1 MIRPMIRPA
10 LAIVPIA
17 LLASACAQTPPM
29 PRTGDGM
36 IDPKTQALDPKFVD
50 SSFSLSDLYEER
62 IDARLPNSD
71 RRAIDAAMLKALGQP
86 PAQPAVSW
94 NNPVTRTSGEIDL
107 IRWDIDRRF
116 GELCGS
122 FQHEAK
128 LPRSVAGAFILCRAS
143 TDPAWDLDEAVW
155 RGARAATSAVRPRT
169 PPPSNVVTSRPPYH
183 PPGASPPSTAGVRP
197 PGYTPPPCPP
207 GVGGG
212 AQTLGDCLAAPN

>member
-1 MIRPMIRPA
+1 MKRSA
-10 LAIVPIA
+10 LAILPIA

-50 SSFSLSDLYEER
+50 QSFSLSDLYEDR

-71 RRAIDAAMLKALGQP
+71 RRAIDAAMTKALGQP
-86 PAQPAVSW
+86 PAEPAVSW
-94 NNPVTRTSGEIDL
+94 NNPVTKTSGEIDL
-107 IRWDIDRRF
+107 IRWEIDRRF

-128 LPRSVAGAFILCRAS
+128 LPRQVAGAFILCRAS

-155 RGARAATSAVRPRT
+155 RGAPATTTSAVRPRT
-169 PPPSNVVTSRPPYH
+169 PPPATVVRSDPPYN
-183 PPGASPPSTAGVRP
+183 PPVASPPSTAGVRP
-197 PGYTPPPCPP
+197 PAYTPPPCPP
-207 GVGGG
+207 GVGAG